1 MQELL
6 HQLQPFIIGAITVI
20 LGFIGKQFNMY
31 VKAYTTEKEREQMLT
46 IIKASVQFVE
56 QVGLDFNANDKFL
69 LAKNQA
75 QKALNNVGIE
85 VDEQDLEMWIESF
98 VNNLKGDE

>member
-1 MQELL
+1 MNELL

-20 LGFIGKQFNMY
+20 LGFIGKQFNIY
-31 VKAYTTEKEREQMLT
+31 VKAYTTEKEREQMLK
-46 IIKASVQFVE
+46 IIQASVQFVE
-56 QVGLDFNANDKFL
+56 QVGFQFNAQDKFM

-85 VDEQDLEMWIESF
+85 VDEQDLEMWIEKEM
-98 VNNLKGDE
+98 NNI